1 MERPNPFLSVPTLL
15 TFAREVAHD
24 LAAGARVLAVLGP
37 YQPRQFLHAVARLTA
52 LDEADVRVLGST
64 AQVRDSS
71 GAGSARLVV
80 ARALHVSAELYAG
93 TGCEGWYGAVRVCPT
108 GLTRTELRGLAFS
121 MIAREELSGALRTMV
136 IDFCCELSAGSVE
149 TLSDALEVCLRPEYR
164 PPAAFVHPG
173 VVAAECARRQV
184 GRLRSRA
191 EAGDGLPGAGRA
203 SDADLLVARFR
214 RSIMGGLS
222 RSEPLQGATDP
233 GARSVG
239 LDLMW
244 WLNWS
249 YGLCA
254 RLDGVWSP
262 GWGVLMSGERAW
274 EPVDDAG
281 ASFDVCRAGTVFS
294 DVVSCR
300 EASAMQVGFGPVW
313 ERYKAH
319 AIARVLDCGG
329 RPEDEVGRFLYNGER
344 RVIRRFSDMPQA
356 GELAQQDPEGWGLA
370 NDDGVSFRLA
380 KELRNNVSHG
390 QVERVGARDLEA
402 LGRMLAELERYERNP
417 SAPRYRRCFC

>member
-24 LAAGARVLAVLGP
+24 LSSGARVLAVLGP

-121 MIAREELSGALRTMV
+121 MLARERMSGAFRTMV
-136 IDFCCELSAGSVE
+136 IDFCCELCGGSVDA
-149 TLSDALEVCLRPEYR
+149 LADALEVCLREEHR
-164 PPAAFVHPG
+164 PPNAFVHPN
-173 VVAAECARRQV
+173 VVATECARKQEE
-184 GRLRSRA
+184 RLRARAFPGAAA
-191 EAGDGLPGAGRA
+191 EAAPDI
-203 SDADLLVARFR
+203 VVRFR
-214 RSIMGGLS
+214 RTLMGSLS
-222 RSEPLQGATDP
+222 AADTLQGAADSS
-233 GARSVG
+233 ARSIR

-254 RLDGVWSP
+254 RLDGAWCPS
-262 GWGVLMSGERAW
+262 WDVLMVGDRAW
-274 EPVDDAG
+274 EPADDVA
-281 ASFDVCRAGTVFS
+281 ASFDVCRASIVFS
-294 DVVSCR
+294 DVVKCR
-300 EASAMQVGFGPVW
+300 EASAMQIAFGPVW

-319 AIARVLDCGG
+319 AVARLLDSAG
-329 RPEDEVGRFLYNGER
+329 RPDEDVGRFQFNGES
-344 RVIRRFSDMPQA
+344 RVVHRFNDMPQV
-356 GELAQQDPEGWGLA
+356 GEFVQQDQERWGRA
-370 NDDGVSFRLA
+370 NNDGVSFRIA
-380 KELRNNVSHG
+380 KELRNNVCHG
-390 QVERVGARDLEA
+390 QVDLVGRRS
-402 LGRMLAELERYERNP
+402 GRCLP
-417 SAPRYRRCFC
+417 SWGGAS